1 MGFEPMT
8 PGLDEVHIL
17 WTSEGMSC
25 DGDTVSV
32 TAATLPSL
40 EDVVQMIRRRASPSR

>member
-1 MGFEPMT
+1 MT
-8 PGLDEVHIL
+8 ETVTDTPVKEVHIL

-32 TAATLPSL
+32 TAAGLPSL
-40 EDVVQMIRRRASPSR
+40 EDVLL